1 MCFSGQII
9 SVSQGM
15 TQESRLKPCT
25 TALRMYDGGLVYS
38 DGKVDLQ
45 LHNPVSGGTFTL
57 RCKVVKEAI
66 APILSFKTSLR
77 LGLLDV
83 RDCDPLNYV
92 YRGTTPGAPADE
104 SSAGSP
110 SATPPRDER
119 SRLTEEYRD
128 VFDKNRVGLIMD
140 NYEII
145 TDPSAVPV
153 VDAPRRVRV
162 HTRDKL
168 QKKLDELKALG
179 VVSP

>member
-1 MCFSGQII
+1 M
-9 SVSQGM
+9 
-15 TQESRLKPCT
+15 KPCT

-83 RDCDPLNYV
+83 RDCDPLDYV

-104 SSAGSP
+104 SSSGSP

-119 SRLTEEYRD
+119 SSSPRSIAMCSIKTE
-128 VFDKNRVGLIMD
+128 
-140 NYEII
+140 
-145 TDPSAVPV
+145 
-153 VDAPRRVRV
+153 
-162 HTRDKL
+162 
-168 QKKLDELKALG
+168 
-179 VVSP
+179 